1 MNWLPLIARWGNSS
15 ISSKTINSTSRAL
28 AIAIA
33 IAIAS
38 AGGAVALKGAALP
51 KKSSKY
57 FANDVHN
64 NLLTLEGA
72 V

>member
-33 IAIAS
+33 IAS
-38 AGGAVALKGAALP
+38 AGGGVALKGAALP

>member
-1 MNWLPLIARWGNSS
+1 M
-15 ISSKTINSTSRAL
+15 KTINSTSRAL

-33 IAIAS
+33 S
-38 AGGAVALKGAALP
+38 AGGGGALKGAASP